1 MHFEKP
7 WFLLILLALPLLAVL
22 ARWSRSGL
30 ERGRSIA
37 GTAVRTLLLLAV
49 VFSLA
54 DAHWLSRS
62 YRTCTIFLL
71 DHSYSIPQEI
81 QKKAF
86 SWIDEQLRKHLPK
99 DDIAGVIVFGD
110 DAMIE
115 VPPAEQPMLSG
126 PHSLIGRAATD
137 VGAAIRLALA
147 VFPQGYQKRIVL
159 VSDGNENKGH
169 ALPEAELARAQ
180 GASVDVFPLRY
191 EYPAEAWMEGLHVP
205 ADILPREPF
214 DVTAVVN
221 SQREGEGKLAIYR
234 NGELLSHQKVRL
246 NKGKNVF
253 TVKQKVENAGN
264 FSYEAVIEMPGDTV
278 TNNNAAHAFANA
290 RGEARIGIVAGE
302 PVDAEEL
309 VKALKEEGLFPTVYS
324 PADLARARFDTAAFD
339 AIVFANVEALQVG
352 QAGMQAVEAA
362 VHDAGVGFVMIG
374 GERSYGPGGY
384 RGTPIEELL
393 PVTMEQ
399 PQRRVIPNGALCLIL
414 HTCEIA
420 DGNYWAKQI
429 GLAALNVLGSRDYM
443 GVCIFGQLPGG
454 NYDAGWLFPM
464 QLCTDKGK
472 LANLIS
478 GAQPG
483 DMPDFDATM
492 TIAHKGLRE
501 LNAASKHVVVIS
513 DADPSGPQVKL
524 VDAMVADRITIS
536 TIAIFP
542 HSGSD
547 VDKMAAIAARAKG
560 RFYNVTDPKKLP
572 QIFIKEASTLQRSM
586 IIEGNIPPLLVSRP
600 DWMAGIGGEELPM
613 LHGYTLTHPKPLSKT
628 SIGAPIPKEQGA
640 AVEGGAQLDAL
651 LVEWTY
657 GLGKT
662 VAWTS
667 DAKNR
672 WGRDWVAWPKYKKF
686 WSQAVRS
693 ALRTVPRAPFSLQT
707 EIEGGKGKVTID
719 AVDEQGRF
727 LHTLQFA
734 GSVTSPDG
742 EKAGLAFRQVGPG
755 RYEAQ
760 FDATAVGVYSI
771 TGSYE
776 GPEGRKGYIS
786 QGIPLSYASEY
797 RDLKSNES
805 LLRQIQERTEGR
817 ILKVDDRV
825 FEPLRRSAGVAMP
838 LWPWLLMA
846 LLALFPIDVFI
857 RRVAVDWGE
866 FVRKRLAKLRRRR
879 APARPAEVPAAI
891 AQLARVK
898 QEVRAV
904 KLAPAS
910 QPVELEAVPGAPKA
924 AAPAAAAAPPAP
936 KPAAPAETRREK
948 EANAYLDRLLAAKK
962 KSQGK
967 D

>member
-1 MHFEKP
+1 MHFERP
-7 WFLLILLALPLLAVL
+7 WFLIVLLALPALAML

-37 GTAVRTLLLLAV
+37 GTVVRVLLVTAV

-54 DAHWLSRS
+54 DAHWLSKS

-86 SWIDEQLRKHLPK
+86 TWIDEQLKKLPK
-99 DDIAGVIVFGD
+99 DDLAGVIVFGD
-110 DAMIE
+110 EAMIE
-115 VPPAEQPMLSG
+115 VPPAELAQLSG
-126 PHSLIGRAATD
+126 PHSLVGRAATD
-137 VGAAIRLALA
+137 VGAAVRLALA

-169 ALPEAELARAQ
+169 ALAEAELARAQ
-180 GASVDVFPLRY
+180 GAAIDVFPLRY
-191 EYPAEAWMEGLHVP
+191 DYPGEVWMEGLHVP
-205 ADILPREPF
+205 SDILPKEPF

-234 NGELLSHQKVRL
+234 NGELVAPLQKVKL

-264 FSYEAVIEMPGDTV
+264 FAYEAVIEMPGDTV
-278 TNNNAAHAFANA
+278 TNNNASHAFANS

-309 VKALKEEGLFPTVYS
+309 VKALREEGLFPTVYS

-399 PQRRVIPNGALCLIL
+399 PQRRVIPNGALALIL

-429 GLAALNVLGSRDYM
+429 GLAALNVLGPRDYM
-443 GVCIFGQLPGG
+443 GVCIFGPTANGG
-454 NYDAGWLFPM
+454 YGEGWLFPM
-464 QLCTDKGK
+464 QPCGDKAK

-492 TIAHKGLRE
+492 TIAHKGLVGI
-501 LNAASKHVVVIS
+501 NAASKHLIVIS

-524 VDAMVADRITIS
+524 VDDMVKDRITIS

-586 IIEGNIPPLLVSRP
+586 IIEGNIPPILVVRP
-600 DWMAGIGGEELPM
+600 DWMAGIAGDEMPL
-613 LHGYTLTHPKPLSKT
+613 LHGYTLTHPKPLSRT
-628 SIGAPIPKEQGA
+628 ALGAPIPKEQGA
-640 AVEGGAQLDAL
+640 VVEGGGSQLDAL
-651 LVEWTY
+651 LVEWIY

-662 VAWTS
+662 LAWTS
-667 DAKNR
+667 DAKSR
-672 WGRDWVAWPKYKKF
+672 WAKDWVSWAKYRKF

-693 ALRTVPRAPFSLQT
+693 VLRTVPRAPYTLQT

-719 AVDEQGRF
+719 AVDEQGKF
-727 LHTLQFA
+727 VHTLQFS
-734 GSVTSPDG
+734 GSVTSPEG

-776 GPEGRKGYIS
+776 GPQGQKGYIS
-786 QGIPLSYASEY
+786 QGVPLSYAAEF
-797 RDLKSNES
+797 RDLKTNVS
-805 LLRQIQERTEGR
+805 LLTQLHERTGGR
-817 ILKVDDRV
+817 KLALESKVY
-825 FEPLRRSAGVAMP
+825 EPMSRSAGVAMP
-838 LWPWLLMA
+838 LWPYLLMA
-846 LLALFPIDVFI
+846 LLALFPLDVFI

-866 FVRKRLAKLRRRR
+866 VMRKWARKLKPR
-879 APARPAEVPAAI
+879 ASAARPAEVPAAI
-891 AQLARVK
+891 AQLARAK

-904 KLAPAS
+904 QLAPSS
-910 QPVELEAVPGAPKA
+910 QPVELDAPPGARPA
-924 AAPAAAAAPPAP
+924 AAPAAPAAAAPP
-936 KPAAPAETRREK
+936 KPPAETKREK

-962 KSQGK
+962 KSQSK
-967 D
+967 